1 MKKTKIILLSTILL
15 VSSTVFAQQTPQSEK
30 RDYNYH
36 YEYDSDCDELDREDY
51 YKFNT
56 RQYKNLDVSVSYG
69 MGELYI
75 GPNSEKDQIE
85 GSIEYDGRRITPKVT
100 LENVGST
107 GVFTVKTEKKKDDDD
122 CRKKFRDYDNEMEF
136 LFPQNIKTDL
146 FLDFGVGDA
155 EIDLTNIA
163 ITKLNINCGLSDVT
177 VEINKRNDVSCSD
190 VNIESGLGDLE
201 VYGLGNLGAKDID
214 INVGLGS
221 AEIDLTGEKIY
232 DMEVD
237 VDVGLGSLDMIL
249 PDDANIE
256 VYVDASFLSSVDIYG
271 LKQKKNKYWISDD
284 WDSGNPTISMD
295 VNVGMGSVDI
305 SVER

>member
-1 MKKTKIILLSTILL
+1 MLSSI
-15 VSSTVFAQQTPQSEK
+15 VVAQDS
-30 RDYNYH
+30 RDKEDHEYDYH
-36 YEYDSDCDELDREDY
+36 YEYDFEYNDCDELDREDY

-75 GPNSEKDQIE
+75 GPNSEKNQIE

-163 ITKLNINCGLSDVT
+163 ITRLNINCGLSDVT
-177 VEINKRNDVSCSD
+177 VEINKRNDVSCKD

-201 VYGLGNLGAKDID
+201 VYGLGNLGAEDID

-249 PDDANIE
+249 PDEANIE

-284 WDSGNPTISMD
+284 WDSSNPTISMD

>member
-1 MKKTKIILLSTILL
+1 MKKTSIISLSTILL
-15 VSSTVFAQQTPQSEK
+15 LLSNVIAQQTRQSDDQEYEYH
-30 RDYNYH
+30 YNY
-36 YEYDSDCDELDREDY
+36 SDCDELDREDY

-75 GPNSEKDQIE
+75 SSNEEKDQIE
-85 GSIEYDGRRITPKVT
+85 GVISYDGRRITPKVT

-107 GVFTVKTEKKKDDDD
+107 GVFTVKTKKRDDDD
-122 CRKKFRDYDNEMEF
+122 ECRKKFRDYDNEMEF
-136 LFPQNIKTDL
+136 QFPKNIKTDL

-163 ITKLNINCGLSDVT
+163 ITKLNVNCGLSDVT
-177 VEINKRNDVSCSD
+177 IEINKRNDVTCNNA
-190 VNIESGLGDLE
+190 NIESGLGDLE
-201 VYGLGNLGAKDID
+201 IYGLGNLGAKNID

-221 AEIDLTGEKIY
+221 AEIDFTGEKIY

-249 PDDANIE
+249 PDDVNIE

-271 LKQKKNKYWISDD
+271 LKQKKNKYWVSDD
-284 WDSGNPTISMD
+284 WDSGNPKISMD